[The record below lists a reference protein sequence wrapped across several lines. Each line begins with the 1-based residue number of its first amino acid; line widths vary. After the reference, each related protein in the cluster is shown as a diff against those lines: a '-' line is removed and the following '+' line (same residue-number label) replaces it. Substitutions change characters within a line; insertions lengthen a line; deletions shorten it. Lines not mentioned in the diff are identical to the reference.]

1 MKKYIGKTWN
11 TGKKRVA
18 VLLTAVIFFSQWICV
33 NAEELP
39 TEKEEVVY
47 AMLNADGSVDGVYV
61 VNSFTDSSILDY
73 GNYTDIRNLTTTDD
87 IRMENGT
94 IQVETQEDKLY
105 YQGNLKTKE
114 IPWNIEIHHY
124 MDDEEFA
131 AEEIAGKAGTWK
143 MTMDI
148 TQNESCDER
157 FWDGYALQISFS
169 LDSVKC
175 RNIEAENA
183 TIANVGSDKQI
194 SYIVLPKKGANLEI
208 TADVNDFEMSGIA
221 INAMKLNLEMDFDSS
236 ELTDKLQEVKD
247 AVKEL
252 DDGAAELDDGASKL
266 KDGAG
271 ELYDGT
277 VSLKDGASSL
287 QDGVNELNSGISE
300 MQEALNKLNEN
311 SSALKEGSSDLYDG
325 LKTLQASLNNVQVD
339 EQNLQNLVTSSAQIK
354 SGIDSLVLGL
364 QTMNTTIDGF
374 YLQLN
379 GELSSA
385 GINGVTDLSTKCS
398 NLVDYLYSAN
408 SISDEQYGLL
418 TAATAY
424 ITNSN
429 AVLQGMDAALDENG
443 ETMMAGALALQT
455 SYAQFDM
462 AITGLATSLISLADN
477 MSALK
482 AGVDTLTSGSR
493 SLSNGVTE
501 YTGAVSQIK
510 NGFEKIYSGFLEV
523 ADGTSKLYVGTKDA
537 VDGALELYNGSSDM
551 KEGTGELM
559 DGTSEFYKESMDM
572 DSEMEET
579 IDDTISDMMGK
590 NVETISFVS
599 EKNTQVKSVLFVI
612 KTPAVEKEEAEVEMP
627 EVEES
632 LPFWQKFIKLFQKRV
647 IRTE

>member
-11 TGKKRVA
+11 TGKKRMALILAA
-18 VLLTAVIFFSQWICV
+18 VLCFSQGIYA
-33 NAEELP
+33 NAQGLP

-47 AMLNADGSVDGVYV
+47 AMLNSDGSVDGIYV
-61 VNSFTDSSILDY
+61 VNSFTEGSIVDY
-73 GNYTDIRNLTTTDD
+73 GDYEDIRNLTTTDD

-94 IQVETQEDKLY
+94 IQIETQEDKLY
-105 YQGNLKTKE
+105 YQGNLKSKD

-124 MDDEEFA
+124 MDDEELSA
-131 AEEIAGKAGTWK
+131 DDLAGKAGTWK

-148 TQNESCDER
+148 TQNESCDEC
-157 FWDGYALQISFS
+157 FWEGYALQISFS

-208 TADVNDFEMSGIA
+208 TADVSDFEMSEIA

-252 DDGAAELDDGASKL
+252 DDGATELDDGASKL

-287 QDGVNELNSGISE
+287 QDGVDRLNSGMEE
-300 MQEALNKLNEN
+300 MQDALNKLNEN

-339 EQNLQNLVTSSAQIK
+339 AQNLQNLVTSSAQIK
-354 SGIDSLVLGL
+354 SGIDSLVSGL

-374 YLQLN
+374 YAGLVT
-379 GELSSA
+379 A
-385 GINGVTDLSTKCS
+385 GIDDVAALSAACS
-398 NLVDYLYSAN
+398 SLASGLSDAGY
-408 SISDEQYGLL
+408 ISSDQQALL
-418 TAATAY
+418 NAAAAY
-424 ITNSN
+424 ISNSN
-429 AVLQGMDAALDENG
+429 AVLQGLDAALNENG
-443 ETMMAGALALQT
+443 DTMMAGALALQT
-455 SYAQFDM
+455 SYAQFDT
-462 AITGLATSLISLADN
+462 AITGLAASLSSLADN

-482 AGVDTLTSGSR
+482 AGVDALTSGSG

-501 YTGAVSQIK
+501 YTDAVSQIK
-510 NGFEKIYSGFLEV
+510 EGFEKIYSGTLEV
-523 ADGTSKLYVGTKDA
+523 ADGTSELYEGTKDA
-537 VDGALELYNGSSDM
+537 VDGALNLYNGSSDM
-551 KEGTGELM
+551 KDGTGELL

-579 IDDTISDMMGK
+579 IDDTIADMTGK

-599 EKNTQVKSVLFVI
+599 EKNTRVKSVLFVI
-612 KTPAVEKEEAEVEMP
+612 KTPAVEKEEAEAEMP

-632 LPFWQKFIKLFQKRV
+632 LTFWQKFIKLFQKKSNAD
-647 IRTE
+647 